1 MTLTRNRPAARWWIA
16 IACVLACAGVLRAP
30 TAFADPSA
38 QASSSS
44 VEAAGGVGA
53 GQGGGPPP
61 AKPDASATLEQCLT
75 SLNQAERTATFAGEM
90 TAVPGTA
97 HMEISVGLLERIPGE
112 LGYRTVSAP
121 GLDSWRGSAPGVK
134 TYAYIKQ
141 VTNLS
146 APAFYRGVVRFRWLN
161 SKGHQIKAEELR
173 TPRCE
178 QPAPTPITP
187 ATSEPTTTTSG

>member
-1 MTLTRNRPAARWWIA
+1 MLAAS
-16 IACVLACAGVLRAP
+16 CVLAWAGALRVPGAS
-30 TAFADPSA
+30 ADASA
-38 QASSSS
+38 QLSSSP
-44 VEAAGGVGA
+44 VDAAGGVGA
-53 GQGGGPPP
+53 GQGSGS
-61 AKPDASATLEQCLT
+61 ASKPDASVTLEQCLT
-75 SLNQAERTATFAGEM
+75 SASQAERSATFAGEM

-97 HMEISVGLLERIPGE
+97 RMQISVGLLERTPGE
-112 LGYRTVSAP
+112 IDYRTVSAP

-161 SKGHQIKAEELR
+161 ARGHEIKAEELR

-178 QPAPTPITP
+178 QPAPP
-187 ATSEPTTTTSG
+187 STTEAAANASG